1 MERSVLTV
9 EPVPHGWVVRLKG
22 RALEFRNTKIEAI
35 GVASDRAARRHQVSG
50 GPTSVS
56 VRMGT
61 GESVLIARYGWEGQ
75 RSRNSLR

>member
-9 EPVPHGWVVRLKG
+9 EPAAHGWVVRLKG
-22 RALEFRNTKIEAI
+22 HALEFRNTKIEAI
-35 GVASDRAARRHQVSG
+35 GAANECAARRHRSCG
-50 GPTSVS
+50 DATSVS

-75 RSRNSLR
+75 KSRDSLR